1 MRKIFTKL
9 LVPLF
14 LLLIISASCD
24 KEVENTGYPKY
35 NQKIVISGFLS
46 PDNKVNRIL
55 VSENLS
61 LYGDRFKPQYMGN
74 LTATISDG
82 INELSLDSAQFR
94 NGFTSSDYPI
104 IEGKT
109 YTLTVKTD
117 IGLSAEASC
126 TVPLK
131 SKLSLEIDT
140 SLTVNYNPDYGSYTY
155 VNSNIYFTDVQ
166 GIDNYYMLYCEQVD
180 YISKWSETPSV
191 FGISGPEKAYF
202 TDKGKD
208 GMRSKITLQPV
219 GVGSEVDSSYLKV
232 YLLNTDKAYYDYK
245 KSLDNYNSGDDPFT
259 EPSPVYTN
267 ITGGLGIFA
276 AFTIDSLIFRL
287 K

>member
-1 MRKIFTKL
+1 MRKVFTKL
-9 LVPLF
+9 MPSIF
-14 LLLIISASCD
+14 FIMIFASCD
-24 KEVENTGYPKY
+24 KEVDNIGYPKY

-46 PDNKVNRIL
+46 PDNKVNKIL
-55 VSENLS
+55 ISENLS
-61 LYGDRFKPQYMGN
+61 LYGNRFLPQPMGT

-82 INELSLDSAQFR
+82 TNEMSLDSAQFM

-109 YTLTVKTD
+109 YTITVKTD
-117 IGLSAEASC
+117 KGLAAEASC

-131 SKLSLEIDT
+131 RNLSLEIDT
-140 SLTVNYNPDYGSYTY
+140 TLTVNYNPDYGSYTY
-155 VNSNIYFTDVQ
+155 INADIYFTDTQ
-166 GIDNYYMLYCEQVD
+166 GTDNYYMFYCEQVS
-180 YISKWSETPSV
+180 YSLTWSVPMV
-191 FGISGPEKAYF
+191 FEISGAENAYF
-202 TDKGKD
+202 TDTGKD
-208 GMRSKITLQPV
+208 GARFKMTLQPV
-219 GVGSEVDSSYLKV
+219 GVGSDGDSSFLKV

-267 ITGGLGIFA
+267 VTGGLGIFA
-276 AFTIDSLIFRL
+276 AYTIDSLIFRL

>member
-9 LVPLF
+9 LAPIF
-14 LLLIISASCD
+14 PLIIFASCD
-24 KEVENTGYPKY
+24 KEVDNISYPKF

-46 PDNKVNRIL
+46 PDNKVNQIII
-55 VSENLS
+55 SENLS
-61 LYGDRFKPQYMGN
+61 LYGNRYLPQSMGT

-82 INELSLDSAQFR
+82 TNEMSLDSAQLLH
-94 NGFTSSDYPI
+94 GFTSSDYPI

-109 YTLTVKTD
+109 YTINVKTD
-117 IGLSAEASC
+117 KGLAAEASC

-131 SKLSLEIDT
+131 RNLSLEVDT
-140 SLTVNYNPDYGSYTY
+140 SLTVNYTPAYGSFTY
-155 VNSNIYFTDVQ
+155 INADIYFTDAQ
-166 GIDNYYMLYCEQVD
+166 GIDNYYMFYCEQIT

-191 FGISGPEKAYF
+191 FEISGPEKAYF

-208 GMRSKITLQPV
+208 GERSMITLQPI
-219 GVGSEVDSSYLKV
+219 GVGSEVDSSFLKV

-259 EPSPVYTN
+259 EPSPVYSN

-276 AFTIDSLIFRL
+276 AYSIDSLIFRL